1 MKDNDTKSMGTQ
13 HPQTRKET
21 LKANTSLTKT
31 HHASS
36 TTTYKDNA
44 QDENPYLSILSQT
57 VISRLDEVVERLLH
71 EDQNQNRLWNSFDC
85 VVKLITSLFV
95 FLILM

>member
-71 EDQNQNRLWNSFDC
+71 EAPES
-85 VVKLITSLFV
+85 KSSLELF
-95 FLILM
+95 